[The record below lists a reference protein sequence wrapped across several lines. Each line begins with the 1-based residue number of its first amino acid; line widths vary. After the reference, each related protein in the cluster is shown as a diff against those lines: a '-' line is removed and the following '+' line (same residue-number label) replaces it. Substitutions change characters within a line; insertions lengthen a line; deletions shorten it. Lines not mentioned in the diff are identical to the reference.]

1 MHSEAPPDLLRW
13 KVGDVSICVIPEVDV
28 ELPATMFFPAA
39 TIAEIADIGWLYP
52 RFMTD
57 NHDLKLR
64 MQAFVVETPDRL
76 IVVDTCYGNDK
87 QRPGDTNM
95 LATPFLER
103 FGQAGYDPEKVDTVL
118 CTHLHVDHV
127 GWNTRLVGGKWV
139 PTFPNARYLIARVEH
154 ENWSPA
160 DREMVGDYYTDSIQ
174 PIFDAGLVDLVETD
188 HRVAPEVS
196 LIPTPGHTVG
206 HVSIAIASQGEE
218 ALITGDFIHH
228 PAQLARPEWSA
239 FIDHDGDRA
248 RETRLA
254 VWEKLAGSDALLCGS
269 HFMPPVAGRI
279 SKDGRGY
286 KLIA

>member
-57 NHDLKLR
+57 NHELKLR

-188 HRVAPEVS
+188 HCVSPEVS
-196 LIPTPGHTVG
+196 LIPTPGHTG
-206 HVSIAIASQGEE
+206 AMSAS
-218 ALITGDFIHH
+218 
-228 PAQLARPEWSA
+228 
-239 FIDHDGDRA
+239 
-248 RETRLA
+248 
-254 VWEKLAGSDALLCGS
+254 
-269 HFMPPVAGRI
+269 
-279 SKDGRGY
+279 
-286 KLIA
+286 